1 MPHVESNLPLQW
13 GAMCQFNAELE
24 QLRAALEAEKNQ
36 KVAFRQVLS
45 HHTTTACQPSKA
57 PGSVS
62 SLKASGL
69 DEMPGRAGE
78 WHVIVHIASSFEQGD
93 SYWVDLRGD
102 SRPDLKFCQA
112 EAAQHV

>member
-1 MPHVESNLPLQW
+1 MPRIESNLPLQW

-45 HHTTTACQPSKA
+45 HHTTTACQPRKA

-69 DEMPGRAGE
+69 KSSSGARLYAQDTPCGASLATAG
-78 WHVIVHIASSFEQGD
+78 W
-93 SYWVDLRGD
+93 
-102 SRPDLKFCQA
+102 
-112 EAAQHV
+112 